1 MTNTINYA
9 KYANMTQKQL
19 FNSLESA
26 KKKRAKFQTQ
36 ANDANAL
43 IDFLTDKIKDSLNT
57 LNVSKNDFISLKD
70 SNLVE
75 KAEVY
80 FNSLSSKE
88 QTKFEKE
95 LKDDINRNYDDEL

>member
-88 QTKFEKE
+88 QAKFEKE

>member
-19 FNSLESA
+19 FNSLENA
-26 KKKRAKFQTQ
+26 KKKRAKLQTQ

-70 SNLVE
+70 SGLVE
-75 KAEVY
+75 KAEAY
-80 FNSLSSKE
+80 FHSLSSDE
-88 QTKFEKE
+88 QARFEKE
-95 LKDDINRNYDDEL
+95 LNDDIDRNYDDEL